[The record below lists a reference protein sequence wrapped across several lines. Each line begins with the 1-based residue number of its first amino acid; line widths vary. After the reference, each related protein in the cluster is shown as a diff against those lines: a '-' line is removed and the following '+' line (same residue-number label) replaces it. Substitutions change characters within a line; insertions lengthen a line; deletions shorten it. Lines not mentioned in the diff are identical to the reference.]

1 MEGPCRELR
10 TFLFY
15 APVALTPL
23 LPPQFGFAEGG
34 SIRLQIFLYDA
45 NGTVVNSQPGRQS
58 TGVYLLTCGVRACP
72 LVGPSWPAP
81 PTHTA
86 YTRQVDAAQSARQL
100 LKASP
105 GACLP
110 AVAFAQEQ
118 CPLPP
123 LPVPVNGTIQESVPD
138 ADTLVLTLLNCNGD
152 DIIAVG
158 ISYVLLNPGGQNLG
172 TAQAP
177 LPWMYIAYATVWMLL
192 IVCDAIHIGRLRLG
206 LSLLQASLL
215 AVPALKVLNMA
226 VAAAKWSSLNTSGL
240 KSPPLDV
247 GVDITST
254 CSSVALLAVILLLS
268 RGWLVNRA
276 ALGAPERNSL
286 MLSLSLLA
294 ALYFVYFLYSTRS
307 LPALSL
313 AYVAVL
319 GIALTSVSHG
329 LRHLRAQAQ
338 LLRVSAS
345 TEVQAG
351 QAWTRV
357 SMFSAFHVALFVFT
371 SAEVVLHLVALFV
384 TGSSW
389 LTLFFTE
396 LADLAMAFTVG
407 LIFRAR
413 NPSPFVG
420 DDTEEVLAA
429 AAGSVIAAG
438 RGGFLGDGVPTDE
451 DIQTAIGRGFALPPS
466 RSNSGMLDA
475 RRHAASG
482 GSGQQQQQQAPPP
495 ESLPVLVENPC
506 SFDANGRPLFCV
518 SVGLLHT
525 LARKRDSLP
534 GGGLAAP
541 SDVEMVTHNPL
552 WHARHTETQPRERDL
567 GPLYG
572 WAAPAD
578 DAPAQPQE
586 QQAPPTTLP
595 PSPPPPSP
603 QPQTAPQRSPAQALT
618 PQQVLQLQQQAAADR
633 FRALWGAPGFT
644 NRGGTQRRDSPDP
657 DADFPAL

>member
-1 MEGPCRELR
+1 MHR
-10 TFLFY
+10 
-15 APVALTPL
+15 
-23 LPPQFGFAEGG
+23 PPHRVCA
-34 SIRLQIFLYDA
+34 
-45 NGTVVNSQPGRQS
+45 
-58 TGVYLLTCGVRACP
+58 
-72 LVGPSWPAP
+72 
-81 PTHTA
+81 PTHTPN
-86 YTRQVDAAQSARQL
+86 TRQVDAAQSVRQL

-110 AVAFAQEQ
+110 AVAFAREQ
-118 CPLPP
+118 CRLPP
-123 LPVPVNGTIQESVPD
+123 LAVPVNGTIQESVHE

-152 DIIAVG
+152 DIIAAG

-192 IVCDAIHIGRLRLG
+192 ILVDAIHLGRLRLG
-206 LSLLQASLL
+206 LSVLQASLV
-215 AVPALKVLNMA
+215 AVPVLKVLNMA
-226 VAAAKWSSLNTSGL
+226 VAAAKWSTLNTSGL

-254 CSSVALLAVILLLS
+254 CSSVALLAVLLLLS

-276 ALGAPERNSL
+276 ALGAPERNSI

-294 ALYFVYFLYSTRS
+294 ALYFVYFLYSPRS

-338 LLRVSAS
+338 LLRVSSS
-345 TEVQAG
+345 TEAQAI

-357 SMFSAFHVALFVFT
+357 AMFSAFHVALFVFT

-389 LTLFFTE
+389 LTLFFSE
-396 LADLAMAFTVG
+396 LADFVMALTVG

-413 NPSPFVG
+413 SPSPFVG

-438 RGGFLGDGVPTDE
+438 RGGFLGNGVPTDE
-451 DIQTAIGRGFALPPS
+451 DIQTAIGRGLALPLS
-466 RSNSGMLDA
+466 RSDSGMLDA
-475 RRHAASG
+475 MRLAASG
-482 GSGQQQQQQAPPP
+482 GSGQQHQQAAPP

-506 SFDANGRPLFCV
+506 SFDAHGRPLFCV

-534 GGGLAAP
+534 GGGLEAP
-541 SDVEMVTHNPL
+541 SDVEMAMVTPNPL
-552 WHARHTETQPRERDL
+552 WHTRHTETQPRERDL
-567 GPLYG
+567 GQVYG
-572 WAAPAD
+572 WASPAD
-578 DAPAQPQE
+578 AQPQE
-586 QQAPPTTLP
+586 QQAPP
-595 PSPPPPSP
+595 PPPSP
-603 QPQTAPQRSPAQALT
+603 SPQSVPQSPAQALT

-644 NRGGTQRRDSPDP
+644 NRGGQQRRGLPEPGDSDY
-657 DADFPAL
+657 AL

>member
-1 MEGPCRELR
+1 MPSQQPDPCALADASA
-10 TFLFY
+10 LCL
-15 APVALTPL
+15 APIT
-23 LPPQFGFAEGG
+23 
-34 SIRLQIFLYDA
+34 
-45 NGTVVNSQPGRQS
+45 
-58 TGVYLLTCGVRACP
+58 
-72 LVGPSWPAP
+72 
-81 PTHTA
+81 
-86 YTRQVDAAQSARQL
+86 QVDAAQSVRQL

-105 GACLP
+105 AACLP
-110 AVAFAQEQ
+110 AVAFAQEE

-123 LPVPVNGTIQESVPD
+123 LAVPVNGTIQESVGQM
-138 ADTLVLTLLNCNGD
+138 DTLVLTLLNCNGG
-152 DIIAVG
+152 DIIAAGV
-158 ISYVLLNPGGQNLG
+158 SYVLLNPGGQNLG

-177 LPWMYIAYATVWMLL
+177 LPWMYIAYATCWMLL
-192 IVCDAIHIGRLRLG
+192 ILADSAHIGRLGARL
-206 LSLLQASLL
+206 SVLQASLL

-226 VAAAKWSSLNTSGL
+226 VAAAKWSSLNASGR

-247 GVDITST
+247 GADITST
-254 CSSVALLAVILLLS
+254 CSSVALLAVLLLLS

-294 ALYFVYFLYSTRS
+294 ALYFVYFLYSSRS

-384 TGSSW
+384 AGGSW

-396 LADLAMAFTVG
+396 LADLAMALTVG

-413 NPSPFVG
+413 SPSPFVG

-438 RGGFLGDGVPTDE
+438 RGGFLGTGVPTDE
-451 DIQTAIGRGFALPPS
+451 DIQSAIGRGLALPPS
-466 RSNSGMLDA
+466 RSNSGMLDTS
-475 RRHAASG
+475 HG
-482 GSGQQQQQQAPPP
+482 GSLADAHRRYAANGGGQQAQVP
-495 ESLPVLVENPC
+495 EALPVVVENPC
-506 SFDANGRPLFCV
+506 SFDAHGRPLFCV

-525 LARKRDSLP
+525 LAAKRNDGP
-534 GGGLAAP
+534 GGGVEPPP
-541 SDVEMVTHNPL
+541 SDVELSVVTHNPL
-552 WHARHTETQPRERDL
+552 WDVRHTETQPRERDL
-567 GPLYG
+567 GPVYG

-586 QQAPPTTLP
+586 QLALPQTPPPLP
-595 PSPPPPSP
+595 PP
-603 QPQTAPQRSPAQALT
+603 QQQQQPAPQQSPAPALT

-633 FRALWGAPGFT
+633 FRAMWGAPGFT
-644 NRGGTQRRDSPDP
+644 ARDRGHRRDSPPGGPSPEPGDG
-657 DADFPAL
+657 DYAL